1 MRSRIFFIL
10 LVTLAIIGR
19 LSAQSLDPDIMDS
32 LAKHVPGSGFPV
44 INSKIGTLI
53 ISPYVSLRYL
63 NQMAT
68 DDSYVDDFNR
78 VKSVDPRN
86 DFQMHKIIVYFRGW
100 LFDPKLRW
108 VLNAWCSNA
117 NMGQTAQAFFIGS
130 LQYDFKKWLGF
141 GGGTQGIPGA
151 RSLLYSW
158 PNWLR
163 MDCRPMAEE
172 FFRPSY
178 TFGIWIQGELAPGL
192 NYKSMLANNL
202 SELGIDAGQLDSGF
216 DTWGSS
222 LWWTTNDFGKL
233 GPYGDFEHH
242 CKPATI
248 LTVGFTRSNE
258 TKQSQPGVDDPENTQ
273 IRLSDGTGI
282 FALDAFVDSSQVTAA
297 KYEMLSASG
306 GIKYRGFSLDGEF
319 FTRWISQIEYVG
331 NTPPSSLFDN
341 GFSVQASAMI
351 IKKTLQLYGAGS
363 YVNGQY
369 GYPYEIIG
377 GVNWYVLKNRIL
389 RFNGEVIF
397 PHNSPVGYLAYPTAV
412 GSNGHIFMLNLEVN
426 F

>member
-1 MRSRIFFIL
+1 MTKHLLAFFLFVFIL
-10 LVTLAIIGR
+10 GARST
-19 LSAQSLDPDIMDS
+19 AQSLDPAIIDS
-32 LAKHVPGSGFPV
+32 LANHVPGSGFPLV
-44 INSKIGTLI
+44 NSKIGTLI
-53 ISPYVSLRYL
+53 FSPYVSLRYL

-68 DDSYVDDFNR
+68 DDSYVDAFGR
-78 VKSVDPRN
+78 RKSVDLRN
-86 DFQMHKIIVYFRGW
+86 DFQMHKIILYFRGW
-100 LFDPKLRW
+100 LFDPKVRW

-130 LQYDFKKWLGF
+130 IQYDMKKWLGF
-141 GGGTQGIPGA
+141 GAGTQGIPGA

-178 TFGIWIQGELAPGL
+178 TFGIWVQGEIAPGL

-216 DTWGSS
+216 DTWGSA

-248 LTVGFTRSNE
+248 LGAAFTRSNE
-258 TKQSQPGVDDPENTQ
+258 TRQSQPGLEDPENTQ
-273 IRLSDGTGI
+273 IRISDGTTI
-282 FALDAFVDSSQVTAA
+282 FAKDAFRDSSQITAA
-297 KYEMLSASG
+297 KYEMLSMNG
-306 GIKYRGFSLDGEF
+306 GIKWRGFSLDAEY
-319 FTRWISQIEYVG
+319 FTRWISKIQYVG

-341 GFSVQASAMI
+341 GFSTQVSGMV
-351 IKKTLQLYGAGS
+351 IKRTLQLYAAGS
-363 YVNGQY
+363 YVNGEY
-369 GYPYEIIG
+369 GDPYEIIF
-377 GVNWYVLKNRIL
+377 GVNWFVLKNRIF
-389 RFNGEVIF
+389 RFNGEVIL
-397 PHNSPVGYLAYPTAV
+397 PHRSPVGYLAYPTAV
-412 GSNGHIFMLNLEVN
+412 GSNGTVLKLDLEVN